1 MDNNHTR
8 QYFAELVKQNQ
19 LRQKKELE
27 EKQIKHFY
35 NTTFVNTFR
44 YVEDKQKYETIKKVS
59 KQMGYKIED
68 KITKKQIDKDMNKQT
83 KIKNTIEKNNTAK
96 NTLVIKHTVNKH
108 KLFNIDTNNINTDK
122 TQNKK
127 IKNETT
133 IIYKNNSDTII
144 AKQNAISNTIP
155 IKNDENKYNIHN
167 ITSLE
172 NRKQNNNNLQEN
184 KNSIVTT
191 KKSNAIN
198 DNTNKN
204 NKEIENRQGD
214 KQNTTSNI
222 VNIQQ
227 VNNQLANNNITTNIV
242 RQHSKNKENNINIGI
257 NLNQKQEIVKET
269 DKNVD
274 LTKDKNNF
282 DKQQTENNTNKY
294 KRTDTKYDTIR
305 VDDFID
311 LCIENYRKYKEKLNK
326 IYNNEL
332 NKSINKSIN
341 NNNISKQINNVK
353 RKLGKIENFL
363 LIKQGKLIEKLI
375 EEQKADKPD
384 ILYGDNEYVSGESI
398 DNSIEKKLEQ
408 INNFLANDKIVRK
421 YPYKDKPDILK

>member
-1 MDNNHTR
+1 MDNKHTR
-8 QYFAELVKQNQ
+8 QYFTELVKQNQ

-27 EKQIKHFY
+27 EKQVKNFH
-35 NTTFVNTFR
+35 NTTFVNTFE
-44 YVEDKQKYETIKKVS
+44 YVKDEQKYETIKKVN
-59 KQMGYKIED
+59 KQLGYKIEN
-68 KITKKQIDKDMNKQT
+68 KIIKKQIDKDMNKQT
-83 KIKNTIEKNNTAK
+83 KIKNTIEKNNTAE
-96 NTLVIKHTVNKH
+96 NTLVKHNKKYSVNKH
-108 KLFNIDTNNINTDK
+108 KLLNIDNTDK

-133 IIYKNNSDTII
+133 IIYKNNSNTI
-144 AKQNAISNTIP
+144 AKQNTISK
-155 IKNDENKYNIHN
+155 KNDENKYNIHN
-167 ITSLE
+167 ITGLE

-184 KNSIVTT
+184 K
-191 KKSNAIN
+191 
-198 DNTNKN
+198 
-204 NKEIENRQGD
+204 NRQGD

-257 NLNQKQEIVKET
+257 NSNQKQEIVKET

-332 NKSINKSIN
+332 NKSIN
-341 NNNISKQINNVK
+341 NNNISKRINNVK

-375 EEQKADKPD
+375 EEQKTDNPD
-384 ILYGDNEYVSGESI
+384 ILYGNNEYVSGESI
-398 DNSIEKKLEQ
+398 NNSIEKKLEQ
-408 INNFLANDKIVRK
+408 INNFLANDKIARK